1 MQIHDPIYG
10 TFQVAPVIESLMLSR
25 PFQRLK
31 KVHQGGAI
39 FLVDPAMT
47 QNRFDHSLGVF
58 ALVQKFGGS
67 IQEQIAALLHDVS
80 HTAFSHVTDYVF
92 ANKAE
97 DYHEAIFDKVIENS
111 EIPAI
116 LEQYGFSTAILT
128 DMDSYRILEMPLP
141 HLCADRLDYTLR
153 DLLHIGAISQAE
165 TQVFLNSLTLHAGTL
180 AVNSQETADWITE
193 QYRFLNEA
201 YFGKKEHVYAN
212 LQLAEI
218 LKVALANGQIVPDD
232 LLQDD
237 FELLDQLRLYP
248 ELAARISALE
258 NLEGLA
264 DFVPQQKF
272 KERIL
277 KPEVH
282 PRK

>member
-10 TFQVAPVIESLMLSR
+10 TFQAVPVIESLILSR

-47 QNRFDHSLGVF
+47 QNRLDHSLGVF

-92 ANKAE
+92 ENKAE
-97 DYHEAIFDKVIENS
+97 DYHESIFDKVVENS
-111 EIPAI
+111 EIPEI
-116 LEQYGFSTAILT
+116 LAQYGFSTSILK
-128 DMDSYRILEMPLP
+128 DMDAYRILEMPLP

-153 DLLHIGAISQAE
+153 DLLHIGAISQLE
-165 TQVFLNSLTLHAGTL
+165 TDVFLDSLTLHAGAL
-180 AVNSQETADWITE
+180 AVKSQEMADWITA
-193 QYRFLNEA
+193 QYQFLNA
-201 YFGKKEHVYAN
+201 SYFGKKEHVYAN

-218 LKVALANGQIVPDD
+218 LKTALANGQIAPDD
-232 LLQDD
+232 LLRDD
-237 FELLDQLRLYP
+237 FELLDQLNAFSGP
-248 ELAARISALE
+248 AAQLSALK
-258 NLEGLA
+258 NLSGLA

-277 KPEVH
+277 KPEVY
-282 PRK
+282 P